1 VTVAPVAGAREPAHS
16 PDETNMPVTR
26 VVPIVKVTDIQR
38 ALEFYCSTLG
48 FVQDFMYSAG
58 PGGPEYAGISLDG
71 NQVHLSTFAG
81 DSVIGAATYC
91 YVDDVDALF
100 HKFLAA
106 GLRTPGNPQ
115 SPVEEGPV
123 DQTWGMREFY
133 VRDPDKNTMRFGS
146 RILKAG

>member
-1 VTVAPVAGAREPAHS
+1 MTLKQ
-16 PDETNMPVTR
+16 
-26 VVPIVKVTDIQR
+26 VVPILKVTDIQS
-38 ALEFYCSTLG
+38 ALDFYCSTLG
-48 FVQDFMYSAG
+48 FVQDFRYSAG
-58 PGGPEYAGISLDG
+58 PSGPEYAGISLDG

-100 HKFLAA
+100 RKFLAA
-106 GLRTPGNPQ
+106 GLRTPGNLQ

-123 DQTWGMREFY
+123 NQTWGMREFY

-146 RILKAG
+146 PVPKAG